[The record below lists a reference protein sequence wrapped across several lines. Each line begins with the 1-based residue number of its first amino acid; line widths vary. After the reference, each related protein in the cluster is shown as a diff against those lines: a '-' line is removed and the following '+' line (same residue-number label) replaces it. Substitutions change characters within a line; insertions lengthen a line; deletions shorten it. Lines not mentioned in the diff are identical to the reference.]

1 MAAYFIAQ
9 ISIHDPDGY
18 QKYLE
23 GFMPVFD
30 RHGGRLLTVS
40 SKPVELI
47 EGTWAENG
55 IVLMEFPSI
64 EAAKAWKDDPDY
76 IELAKI
82 RHRTAT
88 ANMVLVEGL

>member
-9 ISIHDPDGY
+9 ISIHDPDTY
-18 QKYLE
+18 QGYLE

-40 SKPVELI
+40 SKPVDLI
-47 EGTWAENG
+47 EGDWPDGG
-55 IVLMEFPSI
+55 IVLMEFPDLS
-64 EAAKAWKDDPDY
+64 AAHAWKDDPDY

-82 RHRTAT
+82 RKQSAIT
-88 ANMVLVEGL
+88 NMVLVEGV